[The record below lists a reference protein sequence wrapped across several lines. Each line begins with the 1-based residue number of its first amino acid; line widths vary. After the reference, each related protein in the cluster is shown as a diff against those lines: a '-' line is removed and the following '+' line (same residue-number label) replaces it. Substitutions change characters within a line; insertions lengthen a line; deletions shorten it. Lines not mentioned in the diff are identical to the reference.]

1 MCTAKTKLKHAELR
15 RAVTASFRL
24 IIAVAF
30 LSFIAPA
37 TASAQMGSSAIYS
50 DAWVYTSNNSGVFG
64 TPTIRIMSCG
74 VTQDNNNMYGHTY
87 WVVTNLRSPSGRAAS
102 ATSYKTTAY
111 SAYARAETSLT
122 WDWNNPDK
130 GNWQVQTQHMMCCP
144 YMASY
149 NGGCYPTPSLSL

>member
-1 MCTAKTKLKHAELR
+1 MCTAKTKLRPVELR
-15 RAVTASFRL
+15 RVVIASLRL
-24 IIAVAF
+24 IVVVAF

-37 TASAQMGSSAIYS
+37 TASAQMGSSDIYS

-64 TPTIRIMSCG
+64 TPTVKIMGCG

-87 WVVTNLRSPSGRAAS
+87 WVVTNLRSPAGRVAS

-122 WDWNNPDK
+122 
-130 GNWQVQTQHMMCCP
+130 
-144 YMASY
+144 
-149 NGGCYPTPSLSL
+149 